1 MDTEGSVTKNCV
13 HCGGEIRSAAKIC
26 KHCKRPVEAAVEST
40 SRVSE
45 APTTT
50 VGADVTRD
58 LRALL
63 VSRGLLSSAAFDAL
77 AAQHPGADAATTL
90 GHLRDAGHITAL
102 QVEFHREAF
111 HERQLAR
118 LNALLDGAVARAM
131 LGATHAQAARSGF
144 ESVVYQ
150 QTPAQYLI
158 AAQYLTA
165 AQIRALGDGALQ
177 PIVAQTPGRASTIV
191 ATGRW
196 DVGAWWRSLAPEVR
210 QAAVG
215 ISLLV
220 ALVGALLAAR
230 GSPDIVSQPVMNGRG
245 DGTATFTNRGAL
257 AGSVCGHVT
266 VSCGRGSRRSATFC
280 SGTVEPNAT
289 KRVEFTVAEMD
300 VIIPYGR
307 DWRHDCDLGFVHE
320 TTGN

>member
-1 MDTEGSVTKNCV
+1 MESEVRETVACP
-13 HCGGEIRSAAKIC
+13 HCGGTIKAAARRC
-26 KHCKRPVEAAVEST
+26 KHCRSDI
-40 SRVSE
+40 E
-45 APTTT
+45 APGSG
-50 VGADVTRD
+50 GARPPSAPTNAEATEVAQD

-63 VSRGLLSSAAFDAL
+63 VSRGVLSSSMFDAL
-77 AAQHPGADAATTL
+77 AVQQSGADAAALL

-111 HERQLAR
+111 RERQLVQ
-118 LNALLDGAVARAM
+118 LNALLDGAVARAL

-144 ESVVYQ
+144 EAVVYQ

-165 AQIRALGDGALQ
+165 AQIRALGDGGLQ
-177 PIVAQTPGRASTIV
+177 PIVAQTPGRASTIA
-191 ATGRW
+191 ATGRR

-230 GSPDIVSQPVMNGRG
+230 GSPDIVSQPVMNGLG

-280 SGTVEPNAT
+280 SGTVGPNET
-289 KRVEFTVAEMD
+289 KHVEFTVAEMD
-300 VIIPYGR
+300 VIIPYGG
-307 DWRHDCDLGFVHE
+307 DWRHDCDLGFVRE
-320 TTGN
+320 TPGN